1 MMREGGHGRLERM
14 APALT
19 LLVAAPMF
27 AEVLPGATRL
37 SSIFVFPI
45 EMAVWGGGALM
56 ARALVRSRGL
66 GWWSLLFLGL
76 ALSFAEEFLIQQT
89 SVAPMV
95 IRLKG
100 ETWARAFG
108 LNYVYLIW
116 ALVYES
122 AWVVLLPTLATELM
136 FPGRRDQPWLGR
148 TGAIVAGIIF
158 AIGSFLAWFTWTQMA
173 RTKVFH
179 QPPFVVPAPWALVA
193 VTAIIIL
200 VLAALRAPRR
210 FTSRTLKPPLPSIV
224 AVLGASWAVLWFALA
239 VLAFGIAPHL
249 PAVAVAIFA
258 LFITLLLLFVIPLW
272 LAHPGWGRRHDYALL
287 AGALAGSMAASFVG
301 FIGPPTIDLWFK
313 IIVDIAAL
321 GWLAWLLRR
330 TSGKI
335 EGDAEAFASGLSR

>member
-1 MMREGGHGRLERM
+1 MGKASAGRLIRM
-14 APALT
+14 APPIT
-19 LLVAAPMF
+19 LAFAAPMF
-27 AEVLPGATRL
+27 AEVLPGATRF

-76 ALSFAEEFLIQQT
+76 ALSIAEELLIQQT

-122 AWVVLLPTLATELM
+122 AWVVLLPTLATDLI
-136 FPGRRDQPWLGR
+136 FPRRRDEPWLSR
-148 TGAIVAGIIF
+148 TGVIVTAVIF
-158 AIGSFLAWFTWTQMA
+158 LIGCFFAWFTWTQIA

-179 QPPFVVPAPWALVA
+179 QPPFTPSLPFVLGAFAAIVILILASLRVPDRLNK
-193 VTAIIIL
+193 
-200 VLAALRAPRR
+200 
-210 FTSRTLKPPLPSIV
+210 RTLKPPPPSLV
-224 AVLGASWAVLWFALA
+224 AILSAAWAILWFALV
-239 VLAFGIAPHL
+239 VLAFGLAPQL
-249 PAVAVAIFA
+249 PAVVVAVLA
-258 LFITLLLLFVIPLW
+258 LFVALLLLIIVPLW
-272 LAHPGWGRRHDYALL
+272 LADSGWSRRHDYALL
-287 AGALAGSMAASFVG
+287 AGGLSGSMAVSFVG

-313 IIVDIAAL
+313 IIVDVGA
-321 GWLAWLLRR
+321 LAWLVGLGRAVLRR
-330 TSGKI
+330 N
-335 EGDAEAFASGLSR
+335 